1 MTKRG
6 PFIKLLLTLTTFDTL
21 FLINGGVFMLQQAFG
36 FQNEV
41 YNALFPKVIF
51 PLAGIS
57 MTGTYVQ
64 GVRLKGLQRG
74 LRVLITFNSLGIGR
88 KSTREMKCL
97 LFFSFGYS
105 IFITFVAT
113 SRYHTG
119 LAFTYFH

>member
-6 PFIKLLLTLTTFDTL
+6 LFIKLLLTLTTFDTL

-64 GVRLKGLQRG
+64 GVRLKGL
-74 LRVLITFNSLGIGR
+74 
-88 KSTREMKCL
+88 
-97 LFFSFGYS
+97 
-105 IFITFVAT
+105 
-113 SRYHTG
+113 
-119 LAFTYFH
+119 

>member
-1 MTKRG
+1 MCTLVLTGNLISLITLASMTKRG
-6 PFIKLLLTLTTFDTL
+6 LFIKLLLTLTTFDTL
-21 FLINGGVFMLQQAFG
+21 FLINGGVFMLQQAFS

-64 GVRLKGLQRG
+64 DVRLKGLQRG
-74 LRVLITFNSLGIGR
+74 LLVLITFNSLGIGR

-97 LFFSFGYS
+97 LFFRVFN
-105 IFITFVAT
+105 I
-113 SRYHTG
+113 HN
-119 LAFTYFH
+119 L